1 MNRVLSTVLSRVAE
15 WAPGGSSVR
24 PRLHRWRGV
33 RIGANVWLGLFVHI
47 DELHPDSL
55 SIGSNCTI
63 GIRTS
68 ILTHFYAGP
77 RRAVNTGKVIIEDD
91 VFIGPHCLIL
101 PNVRIGQGAVVQAGT
116 VVSQNVPPHTLW
128 GVPGAGP
135 LAIVTTPLTAD
146 REYADFLRGL
156 KPVTRRP
163 AIGADAHDQSES
175 PSLVAM
181 SYSEHP

>member
-1 MNRVLSTVLSRVAE
+1 MNRVISALLSRVAE

-24 PRLHRWRGV
+24 PRLQRWRGV
-33 RIGANVWLGLFVHI
+33 HIGDKVWIGLFVHI

-55 SIGSNCTI
+55 SIGDNCTI

-77 RRAVNTGKVIIEDD
+77 RRPANNGKVIIEND

-116 VVSQNVPPHTLW
+116 IVSQNVPPHTLW
-128 GVPGAGP
+128 GAAAAGP
-135 LAIVTTPLTAD
+135 LATVTAPLTAD
-146 REYADFLRGL
+146 REYAEFLRGL
-156 KPVTRRP
+156 KPVTK
-163 AIGADAHDQSES
+163 H
-175 PSLVAM
+175 L
-181 SYSEHP
+181 